1 MPMDIPKSGY
11 RLTLSSNH
19 IKELT
24 GADGRIVEEADLIP
38 ICQNVFLDSALFIIG
53 LNFLVSCS
61 NVVKCETFGFSFPII
76 HVFK

>member
-1 MPMDIPKSGY
+1 MPMDIPKSRY
-11 RLTLSSNH
+11 RLTLSRNH

-38 ICQNVFLDSALFIIG
+38 ISQNVLLESDLFIIG

-61 NVVKCETFGFSFPII
+61 NVVKRETFGFSFPII